1 MAKILKPLPKNQSQ
15 IVQEAFT
22 PYDNTI
28 SRPASETVFTKNRA
42 QELSFENLNV
52 KDFSIS
58 LQDHD
63 EAVLHYFENS
73 IRPTVLQNG
82 QNLPVPVLYGSPER
96 WKSVQAD
103 GYYRDKSGKLLV
115 PLIMIKKGT
124 IAQDRTLGN
133 KLDGNKVHNYQ
144 LAVQKFNT
152 KNQYDQFSVLTNRQP
167 SSEVYMAAVPDYV
180 TLTYSCMIFTDYI
193 EHMNK
198 MIEGI
203 TFASDSYWGDP
214 NRYKFRTIVSPFAPT
229 TEVTTDDSRVIKT
242 TFDLTLHGYI
252 IPDTINRAMATNNL
266 YYGTSQLVFNFE
278 TTTADLDTY
287 SATAK
292 TVSKGGST
300 TIFEGGSNITNIT
313 NLSTAFT
320 DRDYL
325 AVSVS
330 KTAFSQT
337 SNTATFTATF
347 AQPGNGSS
355 LPATSKSNFVFYVN
369 GIYIDGSYITS
380 FIENGNGTCTVTINT
395 TSLGFVL
402 TSTDEIT
409 AIGKFV

>member
-1 MAKILKPLPKNQSQ
+1 MAKTLKPLPKNQSQ
-15 IVQEAFT
+15 VIQDTLV

-28 SRPASETVFTKNRA
+28 SKTASETVFTKNRA
-42 QELSFENLNV
+42 RELSFENIKV

-82 QNLPVPVLYGSPER
+82 QNLPVPIVYGSPER

-115 PLIMIKKGT
+115 PLIMLKKGS

-144 LAVQKFNT
+144 LAVQKFNA
-152 KNQYDQFSVLTNRQP
+152 KNQYDKFSVITNREP
-167 SSEVYMAAVPDYV
+167 SSKVYMAAVPDYI

-198 MIEGI
+198 LIEGI

-214 NRYKFRTIVSPFAPT
+214 NRFKFRTIVSPFAPT

-252 IPDTINRAMATNNL
+252 IPDTINRAMATDNL

-278 TTTADLDTY
+278 TTTSDLDTY
-287 SATAK
+287 NATAK
-292 TVSKGGST
+292 VVSKGGST
-300 TIFEGGSNITNIT
+300 TIFEGGSNITVNNIGASAAD
-313 NLSTAFT
+313 ST
-320 DRDYL
+320 YL
-325 AVSVS
+325 AISIS
-330 KTAFSQT
+330 KTATSQT
-337 SNTATFTATF
+337 TNTATFTAIF
-347 AQPGNGSS
+347 AQPGNTST

-369 GIYIDGSYITS
+369 GIYIDNAYITS
-380 FIENGNGTCTVTINT
+380 FIENGGGTCTVTINT
-395 TSLGFVL
+395 TSLGFAL
-402 TSTDEIT
+402 ASTDEIT

>member
-15 IVQEAFT
+15 VVQDALI
-22 PYDNTI
+22 PYDKTI
-28 SRPASETVFTKNRA
+28 SKTASETVFTKNRA
-42 QELSFENLNV
+42 QELSFENV
-52 KDFSIS
+52 KIKDFSIS

-63 EAVLHYFENS
+63 EAVLHYFENN

-115 PLIMIKKGT
+115 PLIMLKKGS

-144 LAVQKFNT
+144 LAVQKFNA
-152 KNQYDQFSVLTNRQP
+152 KNQYDKFSVITNREP
-167 SSEVYMAAVPDYV
+167 SSKVYMTAVPDYI

-198 MIEGI
+198 MIEAI

-214 NRYKFRTIVSPFAPT
+214 NRFKFRTTVSPFAPT

-287 SATAK
+287 DATAK
-292 TVSKGGST
+292 VVSKGGST
-300 TIFEGGSNITNIT
+300 TIFEGGSNITINNIGAGAADT
-313 NLSTAFT
+313 T
-320 DRDYL
+320 YL
-325 AVSVS
+325 AISIS
-330 KTAFSQT
+330 KTATSQT
-337 SNTATFTATF
+337 SNTATFTAVF
-347 AQPGNGSS
+347 AQPGSGSS
-355 LPATSKSNFVFYVN
+355 LPVTSKSNFVFYVN
-369 GIYIDGSYITS
+369 GIYIDSSYITS
-380 FIENGNGTCTVTINT
+380 FIENGGGTCTVTINT
-395 TSLGFVL
+395 SSLGFAL

>member
-1 MAKILKPLPKNQSQ
+1 MAKTLKPLPKNQSQ
-15 IVQEAFT
+15 VIQDALV

-28 SRPASETVFTKNRA
+28 SKTASETVFTKNRA
-42 QELSFENLNV
+42 RELSFENIKV

-82 QNLPVPVLYGSPER
+82 QNLPVPIVYGSPER

-115 PLIMIKKGT
+115 PLIMLKKGS

-144 LAVQKFNT
+144 LAVQKFNA
-152 KNQYDQFSVLTNRQP
+152 KNQYDKFSVITNREP
-167 SSEVYMAAVPDYV
+167 SSKVYMAAVPDYI

-198 MIEGI
+198 LIEGI

-214 NRYKFRTIVSPFAPT
+214 NRFKFRTIVSPFAPT

-252 IPDTINRAMATNNL
+252 IPDTINRAMATDNL

-292 TVSKGGST
+292 VVSKGGST
-300 TIFEGGSNITNIT
+300 TIFEGGSNITVNNIGASAAD
-313 NLSTAFT
+313 ST
-320 DRDYL
+320 YL
-325 AVSVS
+325 AISIS
-330 KTAFSQT
+330 KTASSQT
-337 SNTATFTATF
+337 TNTATFTAIF
-347 AQPGNGSS
+347 AQPGSGSS

-369 GIYIDGSYITS
+369 GIYIDSSYITS
-380 FIENGNGTCTVTINT
+380 FIENGGGTCTVTINT
-395 TSLGFVL
+395 SSLGFAL

>member
-1 MAKILKPLPKNQSQ
+1 MAKTLKPLPKNQSQ
-15 IVQEAFT
+15 VLQDTLI

-28 SRPASETVFTKNRA
+28 SKTASETVFTKNRA
-42 QELSFENLNV
+42 QELSFDNIKV

-63 EAVLHYFENS
+63 EAVLHYFENT

-82 QNLPVPVLYGSPER
+82 QNLPVPIIYGSPER
-96 WKSVQAD
+96 WKSVQSD
-103 GYYRDKSGKLLV
+103 GYYRDKRGKLLV

-144 LAVQKFNT
+144 LAVQKFNA
-152 KNQYDQFSVLTNRQP
+152 KNQYDRFSIITNREP
-167 SSEVYMAAVPDYV
+167 SSKVYMATVPDYV

-198 MIEGI
+198 MIEAI
-203 TFASDSYWGDP
+203 NFASDSYWGDP

-287 SATAK
+287 LEDK
-292 TVSKGGST
+292 NNK
-300 TIFEGGSNITNIT
+300 
-313 NLSTAFT
+313 
-320 DRDYL
+320 
-325 AVSVS
+325 
-330 KTAFSQT
+330 
-337 SNTATFTATF
+337 
-347 AQPGNGSS
+347 
-355 LPATSKSNFVFYVN
+355 
-369 GIYIDGSYITS
+369 
-380 FIENGNGTCTVTINT
+380 
-395 TSLGFVL
+395 
-402 TSTDEIT
+402 
-409 AIGKFV
+409 